1 MNRKPAAILLLLS
14 VAGQARGE
22 DPVAALRRNSP
33 VRADETVLFFT
44 SAAWPS
50 PAKAGS
56 WEVEIHGVIFEE
68 EKRPEL
74 SAILVTLLG
83 LNRESLTKPE
93 QAILQQRIALFM
105 VDHER
110 GKSLPVRAGQSLHVL
125 PETGPNGHFRH
136 TVTLS
141 ADAMAAGAVSSVL
154 PLTALTPPGDE
165 RQFAG
170 CACVLADG
178 PQPLVISDVD
188 DTIKI
193 TSVRD
198 RAAAKLNT
206 FCRPFQAVPGM
217 AELYGKWQ
225 QQNGAGFCYV
235 SGSPWQLYR
244 PLERFRTE
252 QKFPAGSWHLKHL
265 RLADPETV
273 RAFFAAQTNFKLQA
287 IEPLLAR
294 WPQRPVVLVG
304 DSGEQDPE
312 IYATLARRHP
322 QRIARIFIRDASGGT
337 LEAGRCRKAFEGI
350 AAEKWQLFKD
360 PADLPQRL
368 P

>member
-110 GKSLPVRAGQSLHVL
+110 DWAQEMVP
-125 PETGPNGHFRH
+125 
-136 TVTLS
+136 
-141 ADAMAAGAVSSVL
+141 
-154 PLTALTPPGDE
+154 
-165 RQFAG
+165 
-170 CACVLADG
+170 
-178 PQPLVISDVD
+178 IWY
-188 DTIKI
+188 
-193 TSVRD
+193 
-198 RAAAKLNT
+198 
-206 FCRPFQAVPGM
+206 CRF
-217 AELYGKWQ
+217 
-225 QQNGAGFCYV
+225 
-235 SGSPWQLYR
+235 
-244 PLERFRTE
+244 
-252 QKFPAGSWHLKHL
+252 
-265 RLADPETV
+265 
-273 RAFFAAQTNFKLQA
+273 
-287 IEPLLAR
+287 
-294 WPQRPVVLVG
+294 
-304 DSGEQDPE
+304 
-312 IYATLARRHP
+312 
-322 QRIARIFIRDASGGT
+322 
-337 LEAGRCRKAFEGI
+337 
-350 AAEKWQLFKD
+350 
-360 PADLPQRL
+360 
-368 P
+368 